1 MTQSSWSCTSRA
13 PLHWY
18 LYYLV
23 CLSPANV
30 ILVQYSYLGYRKDNR
45 IDGLPAGQE
54 LLMSMICFAQ
64 FVLLGTFAAI
74 LSAHRS
80 DILEKSEDD
89 NTGGVVPAAGTYE
102 APNVHTE

>member
-1 MTQSSWSCTSRA
+1 MIRV
-13 PLHWY
+13 
-18 LYYLV
+18 LYR
-23 CLSPANV
+23 
-30 ILVQYSYLGYRKDNR
+30 YLGYRKDNR

-54 LLMSMICFAQ
+54 LMMSMICFAQ

-89 NTGGVVPAAGTYE
+89 DAGDVVAAAGTYE